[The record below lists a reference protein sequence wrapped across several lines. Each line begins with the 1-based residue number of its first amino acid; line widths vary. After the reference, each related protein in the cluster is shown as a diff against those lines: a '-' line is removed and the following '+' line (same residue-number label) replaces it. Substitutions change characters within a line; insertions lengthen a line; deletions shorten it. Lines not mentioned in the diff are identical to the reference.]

1 MIDNFDQLVARCER
15 ARQRRIIRLSFMI
28 VGTIL
33 FVIAGVSGY
42 QMWFTSQTS
51 STPAK
56 MASIIPETTIPPPSV
71 PAADQQ
77 LKQTSASDTVQ
88 KAVVTT
94 PLTQT
99 KKEQTVTPAPSV
111 PVAAVKPESIVPTA
125 PAVVQSVP
133 TSVPTAKNDR
143 LFEVNTQ
150 KADTPLEAYQNS
162 PKYETA
168 LEVARDYYAKKD
180 YANAATWAKK
190 ANQLNREAEDAW
202 LLYAKSYYA
211 QGKKTEAIGVLELY
225 LNYKDSKAASE
236 LLRTWKLNNPN

>member
-42 QMWFTSQTS
+42 QMWFTSQTAQAPVEQTTAIAVQPS
-51 STPAK
+51 PTPPVVVPVK
-56 MASIIPETTIPPPSV
+56 SIQPKKAEAP
-71 PAADQQ
+71 
-77 LKQTSASDTVQ
+77 TVQ
-88 KAVVTT
+88 KTAVKNT
-94 PLTQT
+94 PADT
-99 KKEQTVTPAPSV
+99 KPEQKPAPSV
-111 PVAAVKPESIVPTA
+111 SPTTTTKPELTAPSVPEAAVSV
-125 PAVVQSVP
+125 PAV
-133 TSVPTAKNDR
+133 KNNR

-162 PKYETA
+162 PKYETS

-190 ANQLNREAEDAW
+190 ANQMNREAEDAW

-236 LLRTWKLNNPN
+236 LLRTWKLNSTN